1 MADADTIDSTGTV
14 SPGSPAV
21 RGATADRSQSQP
33 IDSNRLLGALGI
45 SGLNSTLAADRA
57 DVQSKEPG
65 PPKLTPMPPPAPP
78 TDPFQAF
85 GQPAMWL
92 AALGSLLTRQPL
104 TAAIQSAGAVL
115 KSTHDQDLAA
125 AQQHFNE
132 WKINSEN
139 AMKMAKYEQDAYKAA
154 ITKYGTDARAGEA
167 QIRTVA
173 AAFKNEALLKV
184 YQTEGMTGVVRYLK
198 KGSADTSMLSERALK
213 LQDAMQDHLD
223 KLAARQAWNDGHPNA
238 TPSEKSEAYL
248 AIDKGQDPDAGKGA
262 SANWQPFTDA
272 KTNTQG
278 YFRIRADDKPEYQDM
293 AGNPMQ
299 PPEGLQ
305 HIGTEHD
312 PTAGSSDYI
321 QMRVE
326 NDLKTLHPDWEPGK
340 LSTEAKRVASE
351 ASQPTISDDAAKI
364 AADVALKTGHP
375 PAWMGRSSGALTKFL
390 DTYAAE
396 AKRQGMSADDIA
408 ANIVKFSGETA
419 EARTLGTASGRI
431 DLSARELDVALPQAL
446 ELSDRVYRPGF
457 KSIAAIQQAL
467 QGQTSDPDLLEFAQ
481 LNQQVMSAYAM
492 AMNRGG
498 MSTVSSMERAENL
511 LSTATSQTGYMRQL
525 DRLHKEVQTILYGTA
540 AAKQSLVN
548 EITGESRQ
556 VPSPTLTG
564 VQRAKPEGM
573 TDDDILNFA
582 KKRIATKPD
591 QKDAVIKQLK
601 AWGINTDGL

>member
-248 AIDKGQDPDAGKGA
+248 AIDKGQDPDAGKGWVEA
-262 SANWQPFTDA
+262 VDPTDGKPYEYKLDADGNKTSKRDGQPYTPGGVA
-272 KTNTQG
+272 HVGSVPHEPTQG
-278 YFRIRADDKPEYQDM
+278 
-293 AGNPMQ
+293 
-299 PPEGLQ
+299 
-305 HIGTEHD
+305 
-312 PTAGSSDYI
+312 SSAYI

-326 NDLKTLHPDWEPGK
+326 SDLKTLHPDWEPGRI
-340 LSTEAKRVASE
+340 STEAKRVAAE

>member
-198 KGSADTSMLSERALK
+198 KGSADTSLLSERALK
-213 LQDAMQDHLD
+213 LQDEMQTRLD
-223 KLAARQAWNDGHPNA
+223 KVQARQDFDAAHPELKG
-238 TPSEKSEAYL
+238 TPQLAEAHMAIDRGEIP
-248 AIDKGQDPDAGKGA
+248 AIDKPTQTPAQKAKAQQVSEEATGLVNQINRLETLIDKANKAGVQVTGGRGWIQRMYERGA
-262 SANWQPFTDA
+262 SVAGMDA
-272 KTNTQG
+272 
-278 YFRIRADDKPEYQDM
+278 
-293 AGNPMQ
+293 
-299 PPEGLQ
+299 
-305 HIGTEHD
+305 
-312 PTAGSSDYI
+312 
-321 QMRVE
+321 
-326 NDLKTLHPDWEPGK
+326 
-340 LSTEAKRVASE
+340 
-351 ASQPTISDDAAKI
+351 
-364 AADVALKTGHP
+364 
-375 PAWMGRSSGALTKFL
+375 
-390 DTYAAE
+390 
-396 AKRQGMSADDIA
+396 
-408 ANIVKFSGETA
+408 
-419 EARTLGTASGRI
+419 
-431 DLSARELDVALPQAL
+431 
-446 ELSDRVYRPGF
+446 
-457 KSIAAIQQAL
+457 
-467 QGQTSDPDLLEFAQ
+467 
-481 LNQQVMSAYAM
+481 
-492 AMNRGG
+492 
-498 MSTVSSMERAENL
+498 
-511 LSTATSQTGYMRQL
+511 
-525 DRLHKEVQTILYGTA
+525 GTA
-540 AAKQSLVN
+540 ANQAESEIAGLRLNAMSFLRRARPNMYTEQQLEDLVRGMGFGETG
-548 EITGESRQ
+548 EITKSGLEELRQ
-556 VPSPTLTG
+556 IINDNAEITSGTSFTPQASPETATEAPPAPPLPKIDNTTKRVFDIITG
-564 VQRAKPEGM
+564 GH
-573 TDDDILNFA
+573 
-582 KKRIATKPD
+582 
-591 QKDAVIKQLK
+591 
-601 AWGINTDGL
+601 

>member
-1 MADADTIDSTGTV
+1 
-14 SPGSPAV
+14 
-21 RGATADRSQSQP
+21 
-33 IDSNRLLGALGI
+33 
-45 SGLNSTLAADRA
+45 
-57 DVQSKEPG
+57 
-65 PPKLTPMPPPAPP
+65 
-78 TDPFQAF
+78 
-85 GQPAMWL
+85 
-92 AALGSLLTRQPL
+92 
-104 TAAIQSAGAVL
+104 
-115 KSTHDQDLAA
+115 
-125 AQQHFNE
+125 
-132 WKINSEN
+132 
-139 AMKMAKYEQDAYKAA
+139 
-154 ITKYGTDARAGEA
+154 
-167 QIRTVA
+167 
-173 AAFKNEALLKV
+173 
-184 YQTEGMTGVVRYLK
+184 
-198 KGSADTSMLSERALK
+198 
-213 LQDAMQDHLD
+213 
-223 KLAARQAWNDGHPNA
+223 
-238 TPSEKSEAYL
+238 
-248 AIDKGQDPDAGKGA
+248 
-262 SANWQPFTDA
+262 
-272 KTNTQG
+272 
-278 YFRIRADDKPEYQDM
+278 
-293 AGNPMQ
+293 
-299 PPEGLQ
+299 
-305 HIGTEHD
+305 
-312 PTAGSSDYI
+312 
-321 QMRVE
+321 
-326 NDLKTLHPDWEPGK
+326 
-340 LSTEAKRVASE
+340 
-351 ASQPTISDDAAKI
+351 
-364 AADVALKTGHP
+364 
-375 PAWMGRSSGALTKFL
+375 
-390 DTYAAE
+390 
-396 AKRQGMSADDIA
+396 MSADDIA
-408 ANIVKFSGETA
+408 ANIVKFIGEMA